1 MNPIE
6 GYERV
11 PSDGAVDL
19 LKQVLEFRET
29 CTQFEKPEDV
39 NHLLGLFP
47 LVGIR
52 DGYML
57 DYIQSNIGEM
67 ATGIQPYAR
76 TRDGD
81 DTPLVSWFDDE
92 QEQQAQAIE
101 QLYQYLL
108 FESSPEGLFQ
118 YAFFVT
124 ELQSTRASWQ
134 VSDWIAST
142 PVFSA
147 AGFDQT
153 VEQATKVDSLSR
165 PEWYG
170 PLVSQEEG
178 GGRVKFLVHTAMTW
192 ERIYYLNS
200 HVLPS
205 GLVKQEA
212 GEIVADFGHG
222 LIL

>member
-11 PSDGAVDL
+11 PSEGAVDL

-29 CTQFEKPEDV
+29 CQQLEKPEDV

-57 DYIQSNIGEM
+57 DYIQSNIGEI
-67 ATGIQPYAR
+67 ATGIQPFAR
-76 TRDGD
+76 ASDGD

-92 QEQQAQAIE
+92 QEQQDQEID

-108 FESSPEGLFQ
+108 FETNPESLFQ

-124 ELQSTRASWQ
+124 ELQSTHASWQ

-147 AGFDQT
+147 AAFDQI
-153 VEQATKVDSLSR
+153 VDQAAKVDSLAK

-170 PLVSQEEG
+170 PLVFPEEG

-200 HVLPS
+200 QVLPS
-205 GLVKQEA
+205 GLVKHEA

>member
-1 MNPIE
+1 MNPVE

-19 LKQVLEFRET
+19 LEQVLEFRET
-29 CTQFEKPEDV
+29 YEQFEKPEDV

-52 DGYML
+52 DGYIL
-57 DYIQSNIGEM
+57 DYVQSNIGEM
-67 ATGIQPYAR
+67 ATGIQPYAHR
-76 TRDGD
+76 SGSD

-92 QEQQAQAIE
+92 REQQAQEIE
-101 QLYQYLL
+101 QLYQYLS
-108 FESSPEGLFQ
+108 FEPSPEGLFQ

-147 AGFDQT
+147 AAFDQI
-153 VEQATKVDSLSR
+153 VEQAIKVDSLAR
-165 PEWYG
+165 PEWCG
-170 PLVSQEEG
+170 PLVSQEEA

-192 ERIYYLNS
+192 ERIYYLDS

-205 GLVKQEA
+205 GMVKHEA

>member
-19 LKQVLEFRET
+19 LKQVLQFRET
-29 CTQFEKPEDV
+29 CQQLEKPEDV

-47 LVGIR
+47 LVGLR
-52 DGYML
+52 EGYML
-57 DYIQSNIGEM
+57 DYIQTNIGEM
-67 ATGIQPYAR
+67 ASGIQPFAR
-76 TRDGD
+76 ARDSD
-81 DTPLVSWFDDE
+81 DTLIGWFDDE
-92 QEQQAQAIE
+92 QEQQDQEIE

-108 FESSPEGLFQ
+108 FDSSAESLFQ

-147 AGFDQT
+147 AAFDHI
-153 VEQATKVDSLSR
+153 VEEANKVDSLKR

-170 PLVSQEEG
+170 PLVSREEG
-178 GGRVKFLVHTAMTW
+178 GGRVKFLVHTSMTW
-192 ERIYYLNS
+192 ERIYYLDS
-200 HVLPS
+200 QILPS
-205 GLVKQEA
+205 GLVKHEA
-212 GEIVADFGHG
+212 GEIIADFGHG
-222 LIL
+222 IML

>member
-19 LKQVLEFRET
+19 LQRVLEFRET
-29 CTQFEKPEDV
+29 CQQLEKPEDV

-52 DGYML
+52 EGYML
-57 DYIQSNIGEM
+57 DYIQTNIGEM
-67 ATGIQPYAR
+67 ATGIQPFAR
-76 TRDGD
+76 TRDSD
-81 DTPLVSWFDDE
+81 DTLIGWFDDE
-92 QEQQAQAIE
+92 QEQQDQEIE

-108 FESSPEGLFQ
+108 FDSSPESLFQ

-147 AGFDQT
+147 AAFDHI
-153 VEQATKVDSLSR
+153 VEEANKVDSLKR

-170 PLVSQEEG
+170 PLVSRGEG
-178 GGRVKFLVHTAMTW
+178 GDRVKFLVHTSMTW
-192 ERIYYLNS
+192 ERIYYLDS
-200 HVLPS
+200 QILPS
-205 GLVKQEA
+205 GLVKHEA
-212 GEIVADFGHG
+212 GEIIADFGHG
-222 LIL
+222 IML